1 MPASRGS
8 SSSSS
13 VLAEQV
19 RAGCAPAALLL
30 TEPDAIVVLG
40 IMVAAEL
47 YGRDVPVVLLSGSD
61 HGRLPADRMVTVVAE
76 PDGALVSW

>member
-1 MPASRGS
+1 
-8 SSSSS
+8 
-13 VLAEQV
+13 V